1 MKYELAIAHRVCA
14 AASKNT
20 AGFSDKFEMVKRNA
34 RPLFDAIREIRT
46 RLFIRFDD

>member
-14 AASKNT
+14 AASKNA
-20 AGFSDKFEMVKRNA
+20 AGFPDKVEMVRRNA
-34 RPLFDAIREIRT
+34 CSLFDELRGIRT